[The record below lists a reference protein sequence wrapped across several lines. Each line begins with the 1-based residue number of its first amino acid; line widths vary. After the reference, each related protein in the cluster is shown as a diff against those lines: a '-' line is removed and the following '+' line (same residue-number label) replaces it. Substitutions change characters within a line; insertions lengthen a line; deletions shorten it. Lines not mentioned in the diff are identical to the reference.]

1 MGDER
6 MNISEARLRQFIQGI
21 EQVNAEIAEK
31 TEYRR
36 DIFAEAKGEGYDV
49 AVMKIIIAQRKKSPA
64 DLAEEEAVLETYKSA
79 LGMQ

>member
-1 MGDER
+1 
-6 MNISEARLRQFIQGI
+6 MNISEARLRQFIQSI
-21 EQVNAEIAEK
+21 AQVHAALAEK

-49 AVMKIIIAQRKKSPA
+49 AAMKTIIAQRKKNPA

>member
-1 MGDER
+1 
-6 MNISEARLRQFIQGI
+6 MNISEARLRQFIQSI

-49 AVMKIIIAQRKKSPA
+49 AAMKTIIAQRKKNPA